1 MAVELWRPEIAL
13 EMILSVAEVNKDS
26 TVSLSYGK
34 MKKLEA
40 GVVKDRIE
48 KGKMKMF
55 IVNLISNNLIKL

>member
-26 TVSLSYGK
+26 TVSLGYGK